1 MRQAG
6 KRVAELVLTD
16 GIRPRELVTRK
27 SLENA
32 ASAVAATGGSTN
44 LALHLP
50 AIAHEAGIQL
60 TLDDIGAVF
69 DRTPLLADLKPGGR
83 YWALDAH
90 QAGGVPTLL
99 RAMGDAVG
107 GVVLTYVAW
116 GFGGLWGVD
125 LICLLLAAGINSL
138 GDRDSPSEE

>member
-1 MRQAG
+1 MDRRSVP
-6 KRVAELVLTD
+6 KPLIFFL
-16 GIRPRELVTRK
+16 
-27 SLENA
+27 
-32 ASAVAATGGSTN
+32 VAAGVALPVAVCVC
-44 LALHLP
+44 LA
-50 AIAHEAGIQL
+50 
-60 TLDDIGAVF
+60 IGM
-69 DRTPLLADLKPGGR
+69 
-83 YWALDAH
+83 
-90 QAGGVPTLL
+90 LL